1 MLGAGPPPGVILVNK
16 GHAVAG
22 AMSFRVHGPAEVRA
36 GLVSVALVAT
46 EDFVDA
52 QSLDGHL
59 GAC

>member
-1 MLGAGPPPGVILVNK
+1 MNK

-22 AMSFRVHGPAEVRA
+22 AMLFRVHGPAEVRN
-36 GLVSVALVAT
+36 GLVSVATVAT
-46 EDFVDA
+46 VGFVDA